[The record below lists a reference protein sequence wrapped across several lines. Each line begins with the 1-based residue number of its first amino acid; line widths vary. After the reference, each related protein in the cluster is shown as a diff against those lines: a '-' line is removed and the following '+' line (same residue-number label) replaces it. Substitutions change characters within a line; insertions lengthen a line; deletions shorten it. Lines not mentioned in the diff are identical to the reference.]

1 MALKGTWPPKRV
13 ATNWGIDRGRVWH
26 VAIYRSTW
34 PLTEGGIGAGG
45 QLRNRSGFTVPDSF
59 LVVANWSLNQNVSS
73 RLITA
78 LSPPTP
84 PPPTLMSPCGSYLH
98 GLFTRCHLVGHT
110 SMACSHVFAL
120 WVIPPWPFRTCSCAG
135 IAPCRLSIPLHV
147 VAVFLDTPYRNE
159 RRLSRTPLSSVN
171 TASAQPSS
179 KRRLCVCCS
188 NATRFWGHWGAFLR
202 NPTRSSLAPFLF
214 FCFVGFFFLP
224 FEFAGSSVQGT
235 YTSPPH

>member
-1 MALKGTWPPKRV
+1 MAI
-13 ATNWGIDRGRVWH
+13 NRGRDWRGRAVEKQIR
-26 VAIYRSTW
+26 VYS
-34 PLTEGGIGAGG
+34 PG
-45 QLRNRSGFTVPDSF
+45 QLSGRGELEPESECELPPHYRLVPP
-59 LVVANWSLNQNVSS
+59 N
-73 RLITA
+73 
-78 LSPPTP
+78 PP